1 VVFPSSPE
9 RQLESALTKVSMIDE
24 MTAQLYERVRIKP
37 QNRLLIEAVDGPG
50 GPAKMAIDADVCV
63 VLIPG
68 LLYKQFPE
76 TGADGTALRD
86 IADAMAIP
94 FLTIPLDGTEG
105 LEASAAT
112 IGEWLQFRVPPAKA
126 IVLVSLSKGSAEVMH
141 AIARCDSRPAFQR
154 VIAWISVSGLPL
166 GTPSM
171 ELIMR
176 NPLRR
181 AFLSAYCLLRGWKL
195 GPIREVLAHRPW
207 QAGMLPPHM
216 MLIQVVAF
224 PLREHLKDRPSRRL
238 HRQLA
243 RFGPSDGYALLEELA
258 RLPGY
263 LYPVWGADHYLRG
276 MDELPARLAKVLA
289 FVLETARRSSN
300 TTWIHSHNERVDP

>member
-1 VVFPSSPE
+1 MVLPSSRGRP
-9 RQLESALTKVSMIDE
+9 LESVLTKVSMIDE
-24 MTAQLYERVRIKP
+24 ITAQLYERVRIKP
-37 QNRLLIEAVDGPG
+37 QNRLLIEAIDGPG
-50 GPAKMAIDADVCV
+50 DPPKMAIGADVCV
-63 VLIPG
+63 VLVPG
-68 LLYKQFPE
+68 LLYRQFPD
-76 TGADGTALRD
+76 TGADGTAIRD
-86 IADAMAIP
+86 IANAMSIP

-112 IGEWLQFRVPPAKA
+112 IGEWLQFHVPPAKA

-141 AIARCDSRPAFQR
+141 AIARFDIRPAFQR

-181 AFLSAYCLLRGWKL
+181 AFLSAYCLVRGWKL

-207 QAGMLPPHM
+207 QGELLPPHI

-224 PLREHLKDRPSRRL
+224 PLHEHLTDRPSRRL
-238 HRQLA
+238 HLQLA
-243 RFGPSDGYALLEELA
+243 KIGPSDGYALLDELA

-276 MDELPARLAKVLA
+276 MDELPARLAKDLA
-289 FVLETARRSSN
+289 FVLETARRS
-300 TTWIHSHNERVDP
+300 

>member
-1 VVFPSSPE
+1 MVLPSSPE
-9 RQLESALTKVSMIDE
+9 RQRENALTSVRIIDE
-24 MTAQLYERVRIKP
+24 ITAQLYERVRINP
-37 QNRLLIEAVDGPG
+37 HNRLLIEAIDGAADP
-50 GPAKMAIDADVCV
+50 PVMANGKDVCV
-63 VLIPG
+63 VLVPG
-68 LLYKQFPE
+68 LLYRHFPE
-76 TGADGTALRD
+76 TGADGAALRE
-86 IADAMAIP
+86 IASAMSIP

-105 LEASAAT
+105 LGASAAT
-112 IGEWLQFRVPPAKA
+112 IGEWLQFHVPPAKA
-126 IVLVSLSKGSAEVMH
+126 IILVSLSKGSAEVMH
-141 AIARCDSRPAFQR
+141 ALARSDVRPAFQR

-181 AFLSAYCLLRGWKL
+181 AFLGAYCYVRGWKL
-195 GPIREVLAHRPW
+195 DSIRELLAHRPS
-207 QAGMLPPHM
+207 QAKLLPRHIT
-216 MLIQVVAF
+216 LIQVVAF

-243 RFGPSDGYALLEELA
+243 KIGPSDGYALLEELA

-276 MDELPARLAKVLA
+276 MDELPARLAKVLT
-289 FVLETARRSSN
+289 FVIQRTRSSS
-300 TTWIHSHNERVDP
+300 T

>member
-1 VVFPSSPE
+1 LVLPSSSE
-9 RQLESALTKVSMIDE
+9 RQPEGALTKVSMIDE
-24 MTAQLYERVRIKP
+24 TTAQLYERVRISP
-37 QNRLLIEAVDGPG
+37 HNRLLIEAIDGPG
-50 GPAKMAIDADVCV
+50 DAPKTAIGADVCV
-63 VLIPG
+63 VLVPG
-68 LLYKQFPE
+68 LLYRQFPE

-86 IADAMAIP
+86 IANAMSIP
-94 FLTIPLDGTEG
+94 FVTIPLDGTEG

-141 AIARCDSRPAFQR
+141 ALARFDVRPAFRR
-154 VIAWISVSGLPL
+154 VVAWISVSGLPL

-171 ELIMR
+171 ELIMK

-181 AFLSAYCLLRGWKL
+181 AFLSAYCFVRGWKL

-207 QAGMLPPHM
+207 QGKMLPPHIT
-216 MLIQVVAF
+216 LFQVVAF
-224 PLREHLKDRPSRRL
+224 PLYGHLRDRPSRRL

-243 RFGPSDGYALLEELA
+243 KIGPSDGYALLEELA

-289 FVLETARRSSN
+289 FVIETARGSS
-300 TTWIHSHNERVDP
+300 T